1 MKQKTLIFL
10 VVLMIL
16 SITLWGILGGK
27 SSEKTV
33 TVGAKNFTEQ
43 YILGSMVSLM
53 LQDAGFDVKEQFGTG
68 SSVTREGLVTG
79 QTDLYPEYTGTAWAI
94 YLNHNEA
101 VITDP
106 DELYRR
112 VKEEDLEKNNIVWL
126 EQATLNNT
134 YALAVKSGRQI
145 GNSLSE
151 LAEYNNAHPGE
162 VIFGLDQEFYERADG
177 FWEMAKLYGMRI
189 NKDQVKMMDIGLTFE
204 AIDRGQI
211 DVAMVFATDGKLKKY
226 NLQVLKD
233 NKQFFPVYNLAVT
246 VRKDVLEKY
255 PEIAE
260 VLSPLVQYLDDET
273 MQALNYEVDAKEIP
287 ADIVAREFL
296 QKKGL
301 IH

>member
-27 SSEKTV
+27 SSEKIV

-43 YILGSMVSLM
+43 YILGNMVSLM

-151 LAEYNNAHPGE
+151 LAEYNNTHPGE